1 MTPNRWVLTTVL
13 ILCAVGTVH
22 AQENVIGLFSDSRGC
37 PCEITDYVPGLITVA
52 VLHVGSPGAV
62 ASQFSAP
69 SPSCFQALH
78 IGDVEVFP
86 ITIGS
91 SQTGVAIGYEQC
103 MTGTFQI
110 LTINYFGQG
119 MTGECCYY
127 PVLPDPNTAS
137 GQVEVVDC
145 DNQLLYRYG
154 WGDYVNSTSACP
166 CYVGLEYCYPVA
178 VETVTWGRIK
188 ALYE

>member
-1 MTPNRWVLTTVL
+1 MIPKWWVL
-13 ILCAVGTVH
+13 AVVVMIFAAASIH

-37 PCEITDYVPGLITVA
+37 PCEITDHVPALITVA

-69 SPSCFQALH
+69 RPSCFQVFHLS
-78 IGDVEVFP
+78 DVTVFP
-86 ITIGS
+86 VTIGS
-91 SQTGVAIGYEQC
+91 SQTGVAIGYDQC
-103 MTGTFQI
+103 RTGTFQI

-127 PVLPDPNTAS
+127 PVLPDPNSAS

-145 DNQLLYRYG
+145 DNQVLNRYG
-154 WGDYVNSTSACP
+154 WAEYVNATLSCVCFAGP
-166 CYVGLEYCYPVA
+166 EYCYPVA
-178 VETVTWGRIK
+178 AEPVTWGKIK
-188 ALYE
+188 SLYE